1 MPPSCARHKI
11 ARVPSLDTVV
21 ETTLPPEKVR
31 EALLDF
37 SERRPQIW
45 PGITP
50 SLYEVYSVG
59 EASAE
64 VKEGTK
70 LPFGP
75 VWARER
81 YDWSDPNTI
90 RWTVIDSNFSVP
102 GSFVSAT
109 LEPKDGGTRVMIHW
123 EREGTTIFHKLMM
136 RMMVATK
143 GKPVAQSFQKGLRK
157 LETER

>member
-1 MPPSCARHKI
+1 MPR
-11 ARVPSLDTVV
+11 LDTVV
-21 ETTLPPEKVR
+21 ETTLPPEQVR

-37 SERRPQIW
+37 SERRPEIW

-59 EASAE
+59 ETSAE
-64 VKEGTK
+64 VKEGTR
-70 LPFGP
+70 LPFGA

-90 RWTVIDSNFSVP
+90 RWTVIESNFSAP

-109 LEPKDGGTRVMIHW
+109 LVSSDGGTRVKIHW
-123 EREGTTIFHKLMM
+123 EREGTTLFHKLMM

-143 GKPVAQSFQKGLRK
+143 GKPVAQSFHKGLRK
-157 LETER
+157 LEHQR

>member
-1 MPPSCARHKI
+1 MPR
-11 ARVPSLDTVV
+11 LDTVV

-37 SERRPQIW
+37 SERRPEIW

-59 EASAE
+59 ETSAE
-64 VKEGTK
+64 VKEGTR

-81 YDWSDPNTI
+81 YDWSDPNMI
-90 RWTVIDSNFSVP
+90 RWTVIESNFSVP

-109 LEPKDGGTRVMIHW
+109 LEPNGGGTRVRIHW
-123 EREGTTIFHKLMM
+123 EREGTTLFHKLMM

-157 LETER
+157 LEGQS

>member
-1 MPPSCARHKI
+1 LWARRKI
-11 ARVPSLDTVV
+11 ACVPSLDTVV

-45 PGITP
+45 PGIMP
-50 SLYEVYSVG
+50 SLYEVYEVG
-59 EASAE
+59 ETSAE
-64 VKEGTK
+64 IKEGTK
-70 LPFGP
+70 LPFGTA
-75 VWARER
+75 WARER

-90 RWTVIDSNFSVP
+90 RWTVIDSNFSTP
-102 GSFVSAT
+102 GSYVSAT
-109 LEPKDGGTRVMIHW
+109 LEPKDGGTHVKIHW
-123 EREGTTIFHKLMM
+123 EREGTSLLHKLMM

>member
-1 MPPSCARHKI
+1 M
-11 ARVPSLDTVV
+11 PSLNTQVQ
-21 ETTLPPEKVR
+21 TTLPPEKVR

-50 SLYEVYSVG
+50 SLYEVYTVS
-59 EASAE
+59 ETSAE

-81 YDWSDPNTI
+81 YDWSTPNTI
-90 RWTVIDSNFSVP
+90 RWTVIESNFSTP

-109 LEPKDGGTRVMIHW
+109 LEPHDGGTRVKIHW
-123 EREGTTIFHKLMM
+123 EREGTTLFHKLMM
-136 RMMVATK
+136 RMMVAMK
-143 GKPVAQSFQKGLRK
+143 GKPIAQSFQKGLHK
-157 LETER
+157 LETGTS

>member
-1 MPPSCARHKI
+1 MPT
-11 ARVPSLDTVV
+11 LDTQV

-45 PGITP
+45 PGITA

-59 EASAE
+59 ETSAE
-64 VKEGTK
+64 IKEGTR
-70 LPFGP
+70 LPFGV

-81 YDWSDPNTI
+81 YDWSSPNTI
-90 RWTVIDSNFSVP
+90 RWTVVDSNFSTP

-109 LEPKDGGTRVMIHW
+109 LEPKDGGTRVKIHW
-123 EREGTTIFHKLMM
+123 EREGTSLFHKLMM

-143 GKPVAQSFQKGLRK
+143 GKPIAQSFEKGLHK
-157 LETER
+157 LEAQA